1 MDSDPQSKGK
11 DNVVLF
17 QSAALNTWQHSS
29 FSKFPVASFAPKSQV
44 ASIRKLHAVRK
55 LQEACFLGSNDPFI

>member
-55 LQEACFLGSNDPFI
+55 L